1 MSNAVSAS
9 SINIGELIQPD
20 RIHGRLYHDAGL
32 FRREM
37 DDIFHKVWVYLGHE
51 SEVPNNGDYVRRQI
65 GLQPV
70 IMVRGKDGKVRVLF
84 NRCRH
89 RANLVCPHER
99 GNGEVFRCQYHGWT
113 YSNQGDLLA
122 PTFDEAYDSSASQG
136 GFRADSGAARTDLP
150 RDSFL
155 PAPARPASASTSIWA
170 GPRSFSI

>member
-89 RANLVCPHER
+89 RANLLCPHER

-122 PTFDEAYDSSASQG
+122 PTFDEAYNSSLRKEDFGLTPVPRVA
-136 GFRADSGAARTDLP
+136 DLP
-150 RDSFL
+150 GNSFL
-155 PAPARPASASTSIWA
+155 QAPARPASASMSIWA